1 MGQVYLAEI
10 TAYDPALPG
19 VVTLRYASGLGYNHP
34 SAPGYYAPRL
44 REPGQIARSMFANRT
59 TLGAVET
66 GIGEMSLVNH
76 DGELDAI
83 DGYSLDGRALRLL
96 IGDDAA
102 AYSSFTV
109 VFSGT
114 MLAARSIEAEVQILV
129 RDRLLELDKPLLT
142 ATYAG
147 TNVLPGG
154 VEGVDD
160 IKGRVKPR
168 TYGVVKEIAP
178 PCVNTARLIYQ
189 VSDGAIASLDAVYDN
204 AIALTAG
211 ATYADQA
218 DMEANAPAAGQFRAW
233 LGGGMFRLG
242 ATPVGQITADVTQGA
257 TAADRTAAQI
267 TKAIALAAG
276 ISSGD
281 ILAADVT
288 ALDTANAA
296 PVGLWVSD
304 AKTARQA
311 AEEIAASVGA
321 WFGFDRLG
329 RFRMARLDAPSGS
342 PVVTFKRLTPT
353 VIAEADT
360 VDLLSF
366 ALVTGNDSDRGVPT
380 YRVTLEYGRC
390 YTPQPGAL
398 DGAITPERRAFLSLE
413 YRSAKAEDTS
423 ILTTYLLA
431 VEITIRTQLAVA
443 ADADTEAARQ
453 LSMRKVKR
461 KRITISARVDA
472 TLAALIDL
480 GVVVRVILPRW
491 GLSGGKLFRVIGMT
505 NRLGAG
511 VVDLELWG

>member
-1 MGQVYLAEI
+1 MTQIYLAEI
-10 TAYDPALPG
+10 TAYDPGLPG

-44 REPGQIARSMFANRT
+44 RQPGQIERSMFGSRT

-76 DGELDAI
+76 DGALDAI
-83 DGYSLDGRALRLL
+83 EDYALDGRALRLL

-102 AYSSFTV
+102 VYSSFTT
-109 VFSGT
+109 VFTGT
-114 MLAARSIEAEVQILV
+114 MLAARSTEGEIQILV

-147 TNVLPGG
+147 SNALPSG

-178 PCVNTARLIYQ
+178 PLVNTARLIYQ

-211 ATYADQA
+211 STYSSQA
-218 DMEANAPAAGQFRAW
+218 DMEANAPAAGSYRAW
-233 LGGGMFRLG
+233 LAGGMFRLG
-242 ATPVGQITADVTQGA
+242 STPVGQITADVTQGA
-257 TAADRTAAQI
+257 TVGARTAAQVLQ
-267 TKAIALAAG
+267 AIALAAG
-276 ISSGD
+276 VPSGD
-281 ILAADVT
+281 ILGSDVT

-296 PVGLWVSD
+296 PVGIWISEPR
-304 AKTARQA
+304 TAREVAQD
-311 AEEIAASVGA
+311 IAVSVGA

-329 RFRMARLDAPSGS
+329 RFRMGRLDAPTGS
-342 PVVTFKRLTPT
+342 PVVTLKRLAPQ
-353 VIAEADT
+353 VVAEADT
-360 VDLLSF
+360 VDILTF
-366 ALVTGNDSDRGVPT
+366 ALVTGNDADRGVPA
-380 YRVTLEYGRC
+380 YRVIVEYGRC

-413 YRSAKAEDTS
+413 YRSAKAEDLAVRTAH
-423 ILTTYLLA
+423 LLA
-431 VEITIRTQLAVA
+431 VEITLRTLLAVV
-443 ADADTEAARQ
+443 ADADAEAARQ
-453 LSMRKVKR
+453 LGMRKIKR
-461 KRITISARVDA
+461 QRLTISARLDA
-472 TLAALIDL
+472 ALAALLDL
-480 GVVVRVILPRW
+480 GVVVRVVVPRW
-491 GLSGGKLFRVIGMT
+491 GLAGGKLFRVIGMT

-511 VVDLELWG
+511 VLDLELWG